1 MKKIFVPTDFSKISE
16 NALNYACQLAL
27 KTESEIFLLN
37 IQSLPANDDASMA
50 VELIKSIEQSA
61 KERLKTI
68 ADDIKSKFEGVK
80 LSTHFSF
87 GIPSITIKEYLESG
101 NFVYVVMGT
110 RGTTGADRFL
120 FGSVAESVSKHSPC
134 PVIIIEGD
142 HKFENIRKIAV
153 PVDIKYKFNE
163 LHNVVRKIVDFAKN
177 FNAEVSWF
185 YVNTGKSEIEPIHFV
200 LEDGKKINIEI
211 FKAET
216 VEKGVTKYCKNHDIE
231 LLIII
236 KRNYGL
242 VEQIFQRNIFSE
254 ILQHQLMPIMVV
266 HYQ

>member
-16 NALNYACQLAL
+16 NALHYACQLAM
-27 KTESEIFLLN
+27 KTECEIFLIN

-50 VELIKSIEQSA
+50 VELIKSIEQMA
-61 KERLKTI
+61 KERLNNI
-68 ADDIKSKFEGVK
+68 VEDIKSKYKGIK
-80 LSTHFSF
+80 ISQHFSF
-87 GIPSITIKEYLESG
+87 GIPSITIKEYLETS
-101 NFVYVVMGT
+101 NFAYVVMGT

-134 PVIIIEGD
+134 PVIIIEGE
-142 HKFENIRKIAV
+142 HKFENINKIAV

-163 LHNVVRKIVDFAKN
+163 LHNVVRKIVDFAKI
-177 FNAEVSWF
+177 FDAEVNWF
-185 YVNTGKSEIEPIHFV
+185 YINTGKTVIEPIHFI

-216 VEKGVTKYCKNHDIE
+216 VEKGITKYCKNNDIE

-242 VEQIFQRNIFSE
+242 VEQLFHRNIFGE
-254 ILQHQLMPIMVV
+254 ILQHQLLPIMVV